1 MKKSLMAILT
11 TMVMSSMLIGAAS
24 ASYIPDDVSYQNING
39 QQLAVKT
46 YTLLPDQD
54 PAALMENE
62 FENDGFLYKFG
73 DIIKEEQHYD
83 EVNDHTETV
92 TITTASKKLE
102 DILAELAPTIAY
114 DDGTWSGTLALDHNT
129 IKTEAAGYKS
139 SSYTVT
145 ATKTFT
151 GLSSNDSSLIEKTA
165 VKDGRTLSLSNIAWS
180 VESTALVGDELVPAT
195 YSAVATYTASA
206 SSSVPTGY
214 ITTADYVGK
223 VSSSGVSSIR
233 YTVTYLGTA
242 IEVPE
247 EPAIVT
253 TPMIVAAVVMIVGA
267 SLLLFCF
274 FTSNNTTVYQSTG
287 NGNEYDRCGRLRIKA
302 KNPILNLDKLKEVP
316 NGMIAVEIDAGMA
329 RKLFGK
335 TISVVKQDQTFKHVI
350 DKADGQYWFKLY
362 VGDDEQAPIMAPEV
376 AQ

>member
-39 QQLAVKT
+39 QQLAVKI

-62 FENDGFLYKFG
+62 FENDGTLYKFS

-83 EVNDHTETV
+83 EVNEHTETV
-92 TITTASKKLE
+92 TITTKSKKLE
-102 DILAELAPTIAY
+102 DILAELEPTIAY
-114 DDGTWSGTLALDHNT
+114 DDGTWSGTLALDHDT
-129 IKTEAAGYKS
+129 IKTEAAGYQS

-151 GLSSNDSSLIEKTA
+151 GLASNDSSLIDKTA
-165 VKDGRTLSLSNIAWS
+165 MKDGRTLSLSNIAWS

-206 SSSVPTGY
+206 STSVATGY
-214 ITTADYVGK
+214 ITTADYIGK
-223 VSSSGVSSIR
+223 VTSSGISSIR
-233 YTVTYLGTA
+233 YTVTYLGTP

-247 EPAIVT
+247 EPETMPTPLAIVGFF
-253 TPMIVAAVVMIVGA
+253 VAFGA
-267 SLLLFCF
+267 GVLLFCIC
-274 FTSNNTTVYQSTG
+274 TSKNTTVYQSTG
-287 NGNEYDRCGRLRIKA
+287 NGNEFDRCGRLRIKS
-302 KNPILNLDKLKEVP
+302 KNPVLNLDKLRDVP
-316 NGMIAVEIDAGMA
+316 SGMIAVEIDAGTA

-335 TISVVKQDQTFKHVI
+335 TISVVKQDRTFQHIV
-350 DKADGQYWFKLY
+350 DKVDGQYWFKLDL
-362 VGDDEQAPIMAPEV
+362 GDGEQVLAMAPEV
-376 AQ
+376 AE